1 MIGQL
6 FSIGSTMALA
16 GWVLLILVPTWRG
29 IAQAISGVTI
39 PALLGLAYTV
49 LIAVWWSRG
58 AGGFGSIEAVRA
70 LFGSTPILL
79 AGWFHYLAF
88 DLVTG
93 AWIARDARREGLAHV
108 IVVPLLLLT
117 FMLGPMGYLA
127 YLGLRAARRAARPR
141 REGNRLG
148 SLWSD
153 FAARDPVLVA
163 TGILFWLAMLPTGV
177 AYAFDERV
185 FQGVDVW
192 LKPLKFEL
200 ALGLFA
206 LTLAWFMPLAGK
218 GFRRSWAGRYVAWG
232 FALPAT
238 FEIVYI
244 AWRASRGEAS
254 HFNTSTPV
262 ASALYSLM
270 GIGAIILT
278 STSPLL
284 AWGIARNRSPI
295 IPAYRLAVVLGLSL
309 TFVLGG
315 LEGLIMST
323 HGSHAV
329 GAAAAGDAGV
339 PIFGWLRSAGDLRVA
354 HFLGIHVQQILPVFG
369 ALAAWLL
376 AARARPVV
384 LGFAILYSGLV
395 VALFVEAMMGRP
407 LLPM

>member
-1 MIGQL
+1 MLGLL
-6 FSIGSTMALA
+6 FTTGNTVALA

-29 IAQAISGVTI
+29 IAQAISGVVI
-39 PALLGLAYTV
+39 PALLALAYTG

-58 AGGFGSIEAVRA
+58 AGGFGSIDQVRA
-70 LFGSTPILL
+70 LFGSTPILV

-93 AWIARDARREGLAHV
+93 AWIARDARREGLAHAF
-108 IVVPLLLLT
+108 VVPLLVLT

-127 YLGLRAARRAARPR
+127 YLGLRTARRAAFARPG
-141 REGNRLG
+141 GNRPG
-148 SLWSD
+148 NLWSG

-163 TGILFWLAMLPTGV
+163 TGLLFWLAMLPTGL
-177 AYAFDERV
+177 AYALDERV

-200 ALGLFA
+200 SLGLFA
-206 LTLAWFMPLAGK
+206 LTLAWFMPLAAES
-218 GFRRSWAGRYVAWG
+218 FRRSWAGRYIAWG

-254 HFNTSTPV
+254 HFNTSTPL
-262 ASALYSLM
+262 AAALYALM

-295 IPAYRLAVVLGLSL
+295 APAYRLAVVLGLSL
-309 TFVLGG
+309 TFMLGG
-315 LEGLIMST
+315 LEGMVMSM

-329 GAAAAGDAGV
+329 GAAAAGDPGV
-339 PIFGWLRSAGDLRVA
+339 PIFGWLRTVGDLRVA
-354 HFLGIHVQQILPVFG
+354 HFLGIHAQQILPVFG
-369 ALAAWLL
+369 ALAAWLF
-376 AARARPVV
+376 AARAQPLV
-384 LGFAILYSGLV
+384 LGFAALYSGLV
-395 VALFVEAMMGRP
+395 LAVFVEAMMGQP
-407 LLPM
+407 LLAM